1 MERVDVYAFDM
12 RISSDQ
18 EAMALALAAAE
29 RALWL
34 SNPNPRVGCIIT
46 SPDGEVLGQGHTQ
59 AVGQAHAEI
68 MALRDAAASGR
79 DVRGATAYVTLEPC
93 AHHGRTPPCV
103 DALIDAQVAR
113 VVIAATDPN
122 PAVNGTGIARLRA
135 AGINVTEGLM
145 ADAARGMNIGFFSRM
160 IRKIPWVRLKMAASA
175 DGITALPNGTSQWIT
190 SPEARA
196 DGHRFRAQ
204 ACAILTGA
212 GTVMADDPHLG
223 VREVATTR
231 QPHVVVVDSRLQTP
245 VTARLLTGE
254 REKWLYHSGVA
265 DGATCDALKRT
276 GATLITLANA
286 HHKVDLAAL
295 LTDLAARGVNE
306 VHLEAGTA
314 LNGSFLRENLVDEL
328 LLYMAPT
335 LLGQGQGLSNFGP
348 LNALADGRS
357 MRWLPPTMVGP
368 DLRLRAVIGDRDTF

>member
-1 MERVDVYAFDM
+1 MYAFSM

-34 SNPNPRVGCIIT
+34 SNPNPRVGCILT
-46 SPDGEVLGQGHTQ
+46 TRDGEVLGQGHTQ

-68 MALRDAAASGR
+68 MALRDAAANGR

-103 DALIDAQVAR
+103 DALIDAQVSR

-122 PAVNGTGIARLRA
+122 PAVNGSGIARLRA
-135 AGINVTEGLM
+135 AGIDVTQGLM

-160 IRKIPWVRLKMAASA
+160 IRKTPWVRLKMAASA
-175 DGITALPNGTSQWIT
+175 DGITALPNGESQWIT

-204 ACAILTGA
+204 ACAVLTGA
-212 GTVMADDPHLG
+212 GTVLADDPHLG
-223 VREVATTR
+223 VHEVPTAR

-245 VTARLLTGE
+245 VNARLLTGD

-265 DGATCDALKRT
+265 DEATCDALKQT
-276 GATLITLANA
+276 GATLIALANA
-286 HHKVDLAAL
+286 HQKVDLATM

-328 LLYMAPT
+328 LLYVAPT

-348 LNALADGRS
+348 LTALADGRA
-357 MRWLPPTMVGP
+357 MRWLPPTTVGP

>member
-1 MERVDVYAFDM
+1 MGVYAFGM

-34 SNPNPRVGCIIT
+34 SNPNPRVGCILT
-46 SPDGEVLGQGHTQ
+46 TPDGEVLGQGHTQ

-68 MALRDAAASGR
+68 MALRDAAANGR

-103 DALIDAQVAR
+103 DALIDVQVSR

-122 PAVNGTGIARLRA
+122 PSVNGSGIARLRA
-135 AGINVTEGLM
+135 AGIDVTQGLM

-160 IRKIPWVRLKMAASA
+160 IRKTPWVRLKMAASA
-175 DGITALPNGTSQWIT
+175 DGITALPNGESQWIT

-204 ACAILTGA
+204 ACAVLTGA
-212 GTVMADDPHLG
+212 GTVLADDPHLG
-223 VREVATTR
+223 VREVSTTR

-245 VTARLLTGE
+245 VNARLLTGE

-265 DGATCDALKRT
+265 DDATCDALKRT
-276 GATLITLANA
+276 GATLIALANA
-286 HHKVDLAAL
+286 HQKVDLAAL

-328 LLYMAPT
+328 LLYLAPT
-335 LLGQGQGLSNFGP
+335 LLGLGQGLSNFGP
-348 LNALADGRS
+348 LTALADGRA

-368 DLRLRAVIGDRDTF
+368 DVRLRAVIGDRDTF

>member
-1 MERVDVYAFDM
+1 M
-12 RISSDQ
+12 
-18 EAMALALAAAE
+18 AMALAAAE

-34 SNPNPRVGCIIT
+34 SNPNPRVGCILT
-46 SPDGEVLGQGHTQ
+46 TPDGEVLGQGHTQ
-59 AVGQAHAEI
+59 MVGQAHAEI
-68 MALRDAAASGR
+68 MALRDAAAKGR

-122 PAVNGTGIARLRA
+122 PAVNGSGIARLRA
-135 AGINVTEGLM
+135 AGIDVTQGLM

-160 IRKIPWVRLKMAASA
+160 IRKTPWVRLKMAASA
-175 DGITALPNGTSQWIT
+175 DGITALPNGESQWIT

-204 ACAILTGA
+204 ACVVLTGA
-212 GTVMADDPHLG
+212 GTVLADDPHLG

-231 QPHVVVVDSRLQTP
+231 QPHIVVVDSRLQTP
-245 VTARLLTGE
+245 VTARLLTGA

-265 DGATCDALKRT
+265 NDATCAALKRA
-276 GATLITLANA
+276 GATLIALANA
-286 HHKVDLAAL
+286 HQKVDLAAL

-328 LLYMAPT
+328 LLYLAPS

-348 LNALADGRS
+348 LNALADRRA

>member
-1 MERVDVYAFDM
+1 MRRVDVYAFDM

-68 MALRDAAASGR
+68 MALRDAAASGCG
-79 DVRGATAYVTLEPC
+79 VRGATAYVTLEPC

>member
-1 MERVDVYAFDM
+1 MGRVDVYAFDM

>member
-1 MERVDVYAFDM
+1 M

-34 SNPNPRVGCIIT
+34 SNPNPRVGCILT
-46 SPDGEVLGQGHTQ
+46 TPDGEVLGQGHTQ

-68 MALRDAAASGR
+68 MALRDAAANGR

-103 DALIDAQVAR
+103 DALIDAQVSR

-122 PAVNGTGIARLRA
+122 PAVNGSGIARLRA
-135 AGINVTEGLM
+135 AGIDVTQGLM

-160 IRKIPWVRLKMAASA
+160 IRKTPWVRLKMAASA
-175 DGITALPNGTSQWIT
+175 DGITALPNGESQWIT

-204 ACAILTGA
+204 ACAVLTGA
-212 GTVMADDPHLG
+212 GTVLADDPHLG
-223 VREVATTR
+223 VHEVPTAR

-245 VTARLLTGE
+245 VNARLLTGD

-265 DGATCDALKRT
+265 DEATCDALKQT
-276 GATLITLANA
+276 GATLIALANA
-286 HHKVDLAAL
+286 HQKVDLATM

-328 LLYMAPT
+328 LLYVAPT

-348 LNALADGRS
+348 LTALADGRA